1 MEKTVINASE
11 GHATRV
17 AKGSHIRITTPKGAQ
32 AADFF
37 AYNAETISEWLSP
50 MHTWVLNRNVKPR
63 QGQLL
68 ISRFRRP
75 MLAFTEDG
83 AAGVHDMML
92 AACDQFRYEQC
103 GHKGAHP
110 SCSENLHVAMRR
122 EGYEIDVVPQPINFF
137 TNTYIDGESDLTSPP
152 NIVPPGAYVELEA
165 LMDLI
170 CVVSSCPFDLAIP
183 DWPINS
189 ADGVTELI
197 VEVKD

>member
-1 MEKTVINASE
+1 MGRSVIPASE
-11 GHATRV
+11 GRAHRVPKGTR
-17 AKGSHIRITTPKGAQ
+17 IRITTPKGAQ

-50 MHTWVLNRNVKPR
+50 MHTWVLNRSVKPR
-63 QGQLL
+63 EGQFL

-75 MLAFTEDG
+75 MLTFTKDG
-83 AAGVHDMML
+83 AGGVHDMML
-92 AACDQFRYEQC
+92 AACDQFRYEQY
-103 GHKGAHP
+103 GHEGYHP
-110 SCSENLHVAMRR
+110 SCAENLHTAMRR

-137 TNTYIDGESDLTSPP
+137 TNTFIDTDSVLSSPP
-152 NIVPPGAYVELEA
+152 NQVPPGSYVELEA

-183 DWPINS
+183 DWLINS
-189 ADGVTELI
+189 KDGVTELI